1 MIKIWIGYSGHSETS
16 TAESVYNPTN
26 NVSLD
31 MLFYGPMD
39 IKRSPYKSFNSPRI
53 KEPLTGSN
61 FCDGQV
67 RVVVRPIY
75 SACVSI
81 ERDHR
86 LRFPNIFF
94 GHCPTPTC
102 FCLVKYLLL
111 LLPFP
116 PLSSSLILSAV
127 STSTNTTFARSVF
140 VLPPKIPSF
149 RDATDSCCIIRC
161 DHSRKAIVC
170 FCEHLE

>member
-1 MIKIWIGYSGHSETS
+1 
-16 TAESVYNPTN
+16 
-26 NVSLD
+26 
-31 MLFYGPMD
+31 MD
-39 IKRSPYKSFNSPRI
+39 IERSPYKSFNSPRI

-149 RDATDSCCIIRC
+149 ERCHRLVLYNQMRPLTEDYCLLLRAPRVNEHAWLLDFVPRLVKKRQPRFVDETRATT
-161 DHSRKAIVC
+161 
-170 FCEHLE
+170 